1 MQVRTHS
8 TFEEQTNAYKT
19 LSALSLEE
27 FIQEIWLERF
37 RELPFEMKQLSDILR
52 TDHYPVYKNGTILF
66 VPLKEA
72 TSLQGKL
79 LNEQFFYLPK
89 P

>member
-1 MQVRTHS
+1 MLIATESIAHTEGITPEAVNYLMQVRTRS

-37 RELPFEMKQLSDILR
+37 RELPFEMK
-52 TDHYPVYKNGTILF
+52 
-66 VPLKEA
+66 
-72 TSLQGKL
+72 
-79 LNEQFFYLPK
+79 
-89 P
+89 